1 MRLLNITSSR
11 RFPRQRVDG
20 VTKTAGSQRLP
31 DRAAFGRR
39 SPGAVGSRLLALVAP
54 ILSAAA
60 IWAAAAR
67 AEDGPDPIFEK
78 PTPITMAELAK
89 RNTDGVSAVEVT
101 DYAPGHYTG
110 KLSPS
115 PPHADMNPRKAV
127 IVFWKDR
134 SERFVFSHEAS
145 YCPYLELSSGAGLC
159 NQFFEGNWG
168 EAELMNSMG
177 RKEKNSFV
185 DIIQSGPNRVWVRWT
200 YLAVNMNDDSQPR
213 LRGTED
219 YIAYPN
225 GLVLRR
231 TTYESLIP
239 DKLIGYSTQPVELF
253 GVAPVGSMIE
263 DLFVRDQQHG
273 DHLTHSVLDMY
284 SDKRYD
290 IFWDNKG
297 KVRRSSDDAMLRAI
311 TSSRG
316 LALVMPFR
324 EKLLFA
330 VIGEASGF
338 PAKNMQLIDH
348 CSTGADGGMCWGQG
362 LWDHWPIGWQ
372 NSQGSN
378 WKPGSPYSYSFGSVG
393 QFFVPEGK
401 RIKKFTP
408 DYFDLCK
415 DMQFNRW
422 TARRVCYVLLG
433 SAKEWSD
440 VRRIGRSWLDK
451 GKQCA
456 KPESVAELK

>member
-1 MRLLNITSSR
+1 MRIAASMICA
-11 RFPRQRVDG
+11 
-20 VTKTAGSQRLP
+20 VTVL
-31 DRAAFGRR
+31 
-39 SPGAVGSRLLALVAP
+39 LLASSSVL
-54 ILSAAA
+54 
-60 IWAAAAR
+60 R
-67 AEDGPDPIFEK
+67 AQDGPDPIFEK
-78 PTPITMAELAK
+78 PLPITMTELAK
-89 RNTDGVSAVEVT
+89 RNTPGVSAVEVS
-101 DYAPGHYTG
+101 DYAPGRYKGPLT
-110 KLSPS
+110 PS
-115 PPHADMNPRKAV
+115 PPHADVNPKKAV

-134 SERFVFSHEAS
+134 GERFVFSHEAS
-145 YCPYLELSSGAGLC
+145 YCPYLELPSGAGMC

-185 DIIQSGPNRVWVRWT
+185 DIIQSGPERVWVRWT
-200 YLAVNMNDDSQPR
+200 YLAVNMYDDSQPR

-219 YIAYPN
+219 YIAHGN
-225 GLVLRR
+225 GLILRR

-253 GVAPVGSMIE
+253 GVAPVGVPIK

-273 DHLTHSVLDMY
+273 DYLTHSVLDMS

-290 IFWDNKG
+290 IFWDEAG
-297 KVRRSSDDAMLRAI
+297 HVRRNGDNATLRAI
-311 TSSRG
+311 TRSRG

-324 EKLLFA
+324 ERMLFA

-338 PAKNMQLIDH
+338 PPTRLQLIDH
-348 CSTGADGGMCWGQG
+348 CSTGADGGLCWGQG

-372 NSQGSN
+372 NSQGSV

-401 RIKKFTP
+401 RIKSFTP
-408 DYFDLCK
+408 DYLDLCK
-415 DMQFNRW
+415 DMEFNRW

-433 SAKEWSD
+433 SAKNWED
-440 VRRIGRSWLDK
+440 IRRIGRAWLDK
-451 GKQCA
+451 GKDCA
-456 KPESVAELK
+456 KPETVGGLR